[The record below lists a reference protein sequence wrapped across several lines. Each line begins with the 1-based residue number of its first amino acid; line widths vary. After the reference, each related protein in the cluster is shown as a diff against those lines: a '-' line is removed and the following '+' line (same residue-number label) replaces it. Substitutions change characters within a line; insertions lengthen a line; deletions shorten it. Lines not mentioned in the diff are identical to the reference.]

1 MAFSYGFYN
10 SLNGDRKYDAEDMS
24 RMFDGII
31 TDGVLGSVGDT
42 FAVKA
47 GSGLQVT
54 VGSGRAWF
62 DHTWS
67 YNDAAMQITLSA
79 AEALLDR
86 YDAIVLEVNN
96 SSSARTNSIKVVKG
110 TGASNPEKP
119 TLSNTQYLH
128 QYPFAYI
135 LRPAGSTTV
144 TQGNI
149 ENTVGTSV
157 CPLCTGPLT
166 TMDFN
171 QIISQWESQF
181 NTWFN
186 DLKVTLDSNTAT
198 NLKNQIDALTKKLPY
213 VYSAKLNVSGWSEVA
228 STNSMYEKGYRYTRM
243 YKLDKENSSAP
254 TTTGSS
260 TFLPE
265 IGFQSSGD
273 AEKDEELAEA
283 LSIINKGKAQLLS
296 NTAGSNGIGGFAGAG
311 YILLYVTE
319 KPTVEITVRWTIMS

>member
-79 AEALLDR
+79 AEVLLDR

-96 SSSARTNSIKVVKG
+96 AQNTRVNSIKAI
-110 TGASNPEKP
+110 TGKAASNPTKP
-119 TLSNTQYLH
+119 AMESSQYLH
-128 QYPFAYI
+128 QYPLAYI
-135 LRPAGSTTV
+135 KRTAASTTI
-144 TQGNI
+144 TQGDI
-149 ENTVGTSV
+149 ENAVGTSE

-166 TMDFN
+166 TMEFDQIVAQWQN
-171 QIISQWESQF
+171 QF
-181 NTWFN
+181 DTWFN
-186 DLKVTLDSNTAT
+186 NLETNLDSNTAA
-198 NLKNQIDALTKKLPY
+198 NLLNQINALKAQMPY
-213 VYSAKLNVSGWSEVA
+213 PYQAKLTANGWSALA
-228 STNSMYEKGYRYTRM
+228 SSNANYAKGYRYYQMVTLS
-243 YKLDKENSSAP
+243 KVISSAP
-254 TTTGSS
+254 TTYSTSIFCGGPTAVSPDSTSGNESALEVLDLINRGNASLMGGTDSS
-260 TFLPE
+260 T
-265 IGFQSSGD
+265 SS
-273 AEKDEELAEA
+273 LT
-283 LSIINKGKAQLLS
+283 NRV
-296 NTAGSNGIGGFAGAG
+296 
-311 YILLYVTE
+311 YVMVEE
-319 KPTVEITVRWTIMS
+319 KPEVDVTVQWQIMKG